1 MRHRNEVDEEFFEM
15 KSMSDAISPQPPS
28 LYPDNEA
35 YILTTMPP
43 TGATVDI
50 ALLCE
55 LRRKTDVKLQSVHA
69 SSDQMFLD
77 RWLLMAMF
85 GRLQ

>member
-1 MRHRNEVDEEFFEM
+1 MQFNHNH
-15 KSMSDAISPQPPS
+15 K
-28 LYPDNEA
+28 A

-50 ALLCE
+50 ALLCQ
-55 LRRKTDVKLQSVHA
+55 LRRKTDVKLLTVHA
-69 SSDQMFLD
+69 SPEQIFLD
-77 RWLLMAMF
+77 GWLLMAIF